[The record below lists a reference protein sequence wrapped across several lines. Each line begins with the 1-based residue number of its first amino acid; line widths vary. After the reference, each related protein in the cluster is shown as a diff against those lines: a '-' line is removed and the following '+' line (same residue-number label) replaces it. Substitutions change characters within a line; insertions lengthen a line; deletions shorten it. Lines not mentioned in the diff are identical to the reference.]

1 MLTAAEETQTRSR
14 GLSSIDRKMVLRC
27 PLAGGRQLM
36 RGIWTEPR
44 SWDRVVSLYPTS
56 TADGS
61 FNECGAKNPIPAP

>member
-1 MLTAAEETQTRSR
+1 
-14 GLSSIDRKMVLRC
+14 
-27 PLAGGRQLM
+27 M